1 MVSLAALYLSL
12 NEKNNLTPVD
22 LDALKYPVGKY
33 DSPTEITEETFD
45 LWIITIESLPEKLK
59 KLVGN
64 LSYDELELQY
74 RPGSWNIKQVV
85 HHLADSHMN
94 SFIRFKL
101 ILTEDNPT
109 IKPYDEAA
117 WAKTADA
124 DNEEIT
130 DSIDILEGLHKRWVT
145 LLKSLKD
152 EHKKR
157 TYFHPEY
164 DQQFTLEWMLG
175 LYDWHCK
182 HHLAHIKQAIEMQ
195 GEFTPEKVK

>member
-1 MVSLAALYLSL
+1 M
-12 NEKNNLTPVD
+12 D
-22 LDALKYPVGKY
+22 IDILKYPVGKY
-33 DSPTEITEETFD
+33 EAPAEITDEIFEQ
-45 LWIITIESLPEKLK
+45 WILTLQELPEKLK

-64 LSYDELELQY
+64 LSYDELGLQY
-74 RPGSWNIKQVV
+74 RPGGWNVKQVV

-109 IKPYDEAA
+109 IKPYDEGA

-130 DSIDILEGLHKRWVT
+130 ESIEILEGLHNRWVM
-145 LLKSLKD
+145 LLKSLKP

-164 DQQFTLEWMLG
+164 NREFTLEWMLG
-175 LYDWHCK
+175 LYNWHCK
-182 HHLAHIKQAIEMQ
+182 HHLAHIKQAIELE
-195 GEFTPEKVK
+195 GEFTPEKVNA